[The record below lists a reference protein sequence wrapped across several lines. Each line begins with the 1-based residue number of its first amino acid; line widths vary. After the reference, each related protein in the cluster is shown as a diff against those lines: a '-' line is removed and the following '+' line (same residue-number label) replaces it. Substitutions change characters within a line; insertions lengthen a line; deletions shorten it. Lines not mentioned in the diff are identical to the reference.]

1 MLGRGMRRWTSFPW
15 WVDAAAFAGGIAI
28 AAALWFSLH
37 GRSPDTEALKE
48 PGTRAVQEAAKEL
61 DAESE
66 PANRESVD
74 KPADREGPALPGAAD
89 GAIRTEEAAGASG
102 GGPAAGAKA
111 QREAP
116 GDADDSG
123 LRQEDKAGE
132 ADSRPVSASSRWSER
147 TFVRVYLSDK
157 KRVETVPIETY
168 VRGVVAA
175 EMPLDFEPA
184 ALEAQAL
191 AARTYI
197 VRRLLAG
204 DRTGVPVPGADVTDT
219 QTHQVYRSLEEMA
232 RLKLADEGAWKKADD
247 AAKRTAGRV
256 LTYNGSPIEALF
268 FASSNGYTENSEDVF
283 PYGLPYLR
291 SVESPWDREE
301 ASNWKETLEFTA
313 QQFYKALGVKPG
325 GILARAGGRIA
336 ARVEERTPGR
346 RVKTLK
352 VGSKEL
358 TGIEAREK
366 LGLRSAAFDLKLEG
380 RSVVVTTYGNGHG
393 VGLSQW
399 GAEGMAK
406 RGSTAEQI
414 VKHYYTGIR
423 IEEAS
428 KLADRLSL

>member
-1 MLGRGMRRWTSFPW
+1 MLRRGMRRWTSFPW

-48 PGTRAVQEAAKEL
+48 PGIRAVQEAARER
-61 DAESE
+61 DAESKA
-66 PANRESVD
+66 ANRESAD
-74 KPADREGPALPGAAD
+74 KPTLPGTAG
-89 GAIRTEEAAGASG
+89 GAIRTEEAAGSLDDG
-102 GGPAAGAKA
+102 RTAAGSKER
-111 QREAP
+111 RETS
-116 GDADDSG
+116 GNADDSG
-123 LRQEDKAGE
+123 LRQEGE
-132 ADSRPVSASSRWSER
+132 AAEEDSRSVSASNRWSET
-147 TFVRVYLSDK
+147 TFVRVYLSEK
-157 KRVETVPIETY
+157 KRVETVPIESY

-197 VRRLLAG
+197 VRRLLGG

-219 QTHQVYRSLEEMA
+219 QTHQVYRPLEEMA
-232 RLKLADEGAWKKADD
+232 RLKLTDEERWKKADD
-247 AAKRTAGRV
+247 AARRTAGRV

-283 PYGLPYLR
+283 PSGHPYLR

-301 ASNWKETLEFTA
+301 AVNWKETLEFTA
-313 QQFYKALGVKPG
+313 QQFYKALGVKSG

-358 TGIEAREK
+358 TGVEAREK

-393 VGLSQW
+393 VGMSQW

-414 VKHYYTGIR
+414 VKHYYTGID

-428 KLADRLSL
+428 KLANRLSL